1 MNEQE
6 KQLQAISEIRDM
18 MSKSSRFIS
27 LSGLSGVCAG
37 LSAIIGALIASFII
51 FDANGGQNY
60 LVSST
65 QYLNRE
71 IIFLLGFVALG
82 VLVSA
87 ITSGVYFTTRKAKR
101 DGQDIWDKTSL
112 LVLTNL
118 AIPLVVGA
126 GFCLV
131 LLYYGFICLVA
142 PATLLFY
149 GLALINASKYTLH
162 DIQILGFLQI
172 IVGFINCFLLGYGL
186 FFWALGFGILHII
199 YGVVMYW
206 KYERNPA

>member
-37 LSAIIGALIASFII
+37 LWAIVGAVTAGSILFN
-51 FDANGGQNY
+51 ANQGKSYLGITNY
-60 LVSST
+60 INDRT
-65 QYLNRE
+65 
-71 IIFLLGFVALG
+71 IFLLGFVALG
-82 VLVSA
+82 VLVMA
-87 ITSGVYFTTRKAKR
+87 ISTGIYFTTRKAKR
-101 DGQDIWDKTSL
+101 DGLSVWDETSMR
-112 LVLTNL
+112 VVANL
-118 AIPLVVGA
+118 AIPLVVGGA
-126 GFCLV
+126 FCLI
-131 LLYYGFICLVA
+131 LLYHGIYGLVA
-142 PATLLFY
+142 PATLIFY

-162 DIQILGFLQI
+162 DIRLLGFLQI
-172 IVGFINCFLLGYGL
+172 IIGFINCFMIGYGL